1 MMQLVKIPVENEMD
15 LTLAYKKTI
24 KACDLLGLSLSIRTA
39 FATAV
44 SEVCR
49 EVIDK
54 TENGNVSIEVEGLK
68 EPFQL
73 AAIITFL
80 EDKEM
85 GSLEQGL
92 QYARKLVPY
101 FQFSTIGN
109 QGTVQLKWSIPR
121 TAKITKVKLMDVK
134 GYFESVEPTTP
145 YEEIRQRNAELYL
158 INEQSEIALL
168 QSEYLN
174 QQKTE
179 FLSVA
184 SHELKTPLTILRAF
198 TQMALREGSHIQTL
212 SHLEKIDVQARKI
225 QTLIQQLLD
234 IAKVENGQAHYNN
247 EEVDFNAY
255 FSDMAELIAQ
265 LVPTHQLVIEL
276 GETRLVFIDKLRI
289 EQVIMNIAGNAAKYS
304 APGTCI
310 NISTTISDAG
320 DLIIAFKDQGIGM
333 SADELQ
339 KVFDKFYRVES
350 VIKKYIGFGMG
361 LYISSKIINDHGG
374 ELWAESTGSSG
385 STFKI
390 RLPVIN

>member
-1 MMQLVKIPVENEMD
+1 MQLVKVPVENEMD

-24 KACDLLGLSLSIRTA
+24 KACDLLGLSLSTRTA

-54 TENGNVSIEVEGLK
+54 TENGNVSIEVGGSR

-101 FQFSTIGN
+101 FQYSTIGN
-109 QGTVQLKWSIPR
+109 QGTVELKWSIPR
-121 TAKITKVKLMDVK
+121 TAKVTKVKLTDVK
-134 GYFESVEPTTP
+134 NYFESVEPTTP

-168 QSEYLN
+168 QAEYLN
-174 QQKTE
+174 QQKTD
-179 FLSVA
+179 FLSFA
-184 SHELKTPLTILRAF
+184 GHELKTPLTILRAF
-198 TQMALREGSHIQTL
+198 TQLALHGGSHEQTL
-212 SHLEKIDVQARKI
+212 SHLKKVDVQARKM

-247 EEVDFNAY
+247 EQVDFNTY
-255 FSDMAELIAQ
+255 FLDMAELITQ

-276 GETRLVFIDKLRI
+276 GETRLLFIDKLRI
-289 EQVIMNIAGNAAKYS
+289 EQVMMNITGNAAKYS

-310 NISTTISDAG
+310 HISTTISETG
-320 DLIIAFKDQGIGM
+320 DLIIAVKDEGIGM

-350 VIKKYIGFGMG
+350 IIKKYNGFGMG
-361 LYISSKIINDHGG
+361 LYISSKIINYHGG
-374 ELWAESTGSSG
+374 ELWAESTGSG

-390 RLPVIN
+390 RLPVVK

>member
-1 MMQLVKIPVENEMD
+1 MQLVKVPVENEMD

-24 KACDLLGLSLSIRTA
+24 KACDLLGLSLSTRTA

-54 TENGNVSIEVEGLK
+54 TENGNVSIEVEGSR

-101 FQFSTIGN
+101 FQYSTIGN
-109 QGTVQLKWSIPR
+109 QGTVELRWSIPR
-121 TAKITKVKLMDVK
+121 TAKVTKVKLTDVK
-134 GYFESVEPTTP
+134 NYFESVEPTTP

-168 QSEYLN
+168 QAEYLN
-174 QQKTE
+174 QQKTD
-179 FLSVA
+179 FLSFA
-184 SHELKTPLTILRAF
+184 GHELKTPLTILRAF
-198 TQMALREGSHIQTL
+198 TQLALHGGSHEQTL
-212 SHLEKIDVQARKI
+212 SHLKKVDMQARKM

-247 EEVDFNAY
+247 EQVDFNTY
-255 FSDMAELIAQ
+255 FLDMAELITQ

-276 GETRLVFIDKLRI
+276 GETRLLFIDKLRI
-289 EQVIMNIAGNAAKYS
+289 EQVMMNIAGNAAKYS

-310 NISTTISDAG
+310 NISTTISETG
-320 DLIIAFKDQGIGM
+320 DLIIAVKDEGIGM

-350 VIKKYIGFGMG
+350 IIKKYNGFGMG
-361 LYISSKIINDHGG
+361 LYISSKIINYHGG
-374 ELWAESTGSSG
+374 ELWAESTGSG

-390 RLPVIN
+390 RLPVVK

>member
-1 MMQLVKIPVENEMD
+1 MMQLVKVPVENEMD

-24 KACDLLGLSLSIRTA
+24 KACDLLGLSLSTRTA

-54 TENGNVSIEVEGLK
+54 TENGNVSIEVEGSR

-101 FQFSTIGN
+101 FQYSTIGN
-109 QGTVQLKWSIPR
+109 QGTVELRWSIPR
-121 TAKITKVKLMDVK
+121 TAKVTKVKLTDVK
-134 GYFESVEPTTP
+134 NYFESVEPTTP

-168 QSEYLN
+168 QAEYLN
-174 QQKTE
+174 QQKTD
-179 FLSVA
+179 FLSFA
-184 SHELKTPLTILRAF
+184 GHELKTPLTILRAF
-198 TQMALREGSHIQTL
+198 TQLALHGGSHEQTL
-212 SHLEKIDVQARKI
+212 SHLKKVDMQARKM

-247 EEVDFNAY
+247 EQVDFNTY
-255 FSDMAELIAQ
+255 FLDMAELITQ

-276 GETRLVFIDKLRI
+276 GETRLLFIDKLRI
-289 EQVIMNIAGNAAKYS
+289 EQVMMNIAGNAAKYS

-310 NISTTISDAG
+310 NISTTISETG
-320 DLIIAFKDQGIGM
+320 DLIIAVKDEGIGM

-350 VIKKYIGFGMG
+350 IIKKYNGFGMG
-361 LYISSKIINDHGG
+361 LYISSKIINYHGG
-374 ELWAESTGSSG
+374 ELWAESTGSG

-390 RLPVIN
+390 RLPVVK

>member
-24 KACDLLGLSLSIRTA
+24 TACDLLGLSLSTRTA

-54 TENGNVSIEVEGLK
+54 TENGNVSIEVEGLR
-68 EPFQL
+68 EPFHL

-101 FQFSTIGN
+101 FLLSAIGN
-109 QGTVQLKWSIPR
+109 QGTVALKWTIPR
-121 TAKITKVKLMDVK
+121 TAKITKIKLMGVK
-134 GYFESVEPTTP
+134 EYFESVGPATP
-145 YEEIRQRNAELYL
+145 YEEIRQQNAELYL

-168 QSEYLN
+168 HLEYLN
-174 QQKTE
+174 QQKSE

-184 SHELKTPLTILRAF
+184 SHELKTPLTILSAF
-198 TQMALREGSHIQTL
+198 TQLALREDSPIQMRL
-212 SHLEKIDVQARKI
+212 YLKKIALQALKM

-247 EEVDFNAY
+247 EQVDFNAY
-255 FSDMAELIAQ
+255 FSEMADLIKQ

-276 GETRLVFIDKLRI
+276 AETRQLFIDKLRI

-310 NISTTISDAG
+310 HISTSFAETG
-320 DLIIAFKDQGIGM
+320 DLIIVVKEEGSGM
-333 SADELQ
+333 SSDELQ

-350 VIKKYIGFGMG
+350 LIKKNKGFGMG